1 MAETARCQ
9 RDAGFMML
17 KKSAFY
23 IFAALFIF
31 AGQFLVTSGLVTGTP
46 PPLATATLSGQD
58 PKVNLA
64 NGPALLYFWAEWCS
78 VCRGMQSNVSAIL
91 SDTPGMTVAMR
102 SGDGQ
107 KVIEYLH
114 ANQLEWP
121 VVNDS
126 DGAVGDRYGVRAVPA
141 LFFLDRHGNIAFT
154 SAGYTS
160 EWGLRF
166 RLWLVG
172 LL

>member
-1 MAETARCQ
+1 
-9 RDAGFMML
+9 ML

-31 AGQFLVTSGLVTGTP
+31 AGQFLVTSGQVTGTP
-46 PPLATATLSGQD
+46 PPISKATLAGQNPTAD
-58 PKVNLA
+58 LA
-64 NGPALLYFWAEWCS
+64 NGPALLYFWAEWCG
-78 VCRGMQSNVSAIL
+78 VCRGMQSNISAVLKDKPVI
-91 SDTPGMTVAMR
+91 TVAMR
-102 SGDGQ
+102 SGNNQ
-107 KVIEYLH
+107 KVAEYLH
-114 ANQLEWP
+114 TNQLDWP
-121 VVNDS
+121 VVNDTE
-126 DGAVGDRYGVRAVPA
+126 GAIGERYGVRAVPA
-141 LFFLDRHGNIAFT
+141 LFFLDRRGSIAFT

>member
-1 MAETARCQ
+1 
-9 RDAGFMML
+9 ML
-17 KKSAFY
+17 RKSAFY

-46 PPLATATLSGQD
+46 PAIAKATLSSQD
-58 PKVNLA
+58 AKVNLA
-64 NGPALLYFWAEWCS
+64 NGPALLYFWAEWCG
-78 VCRGMQSNVSAIL
+78 VCRGMQGNISAVL
-91 SDTPGMTVAMR
+91 KDKPGMTVAVR
-102 SGDGQ
+102 SGDDQ
-107 KVIEYLH
+107 KLIEYLH
-114 ANQLEWP
+114 VNQLDWS

-126 DGAVGDRYGVRAVPA
+126 DGAIGERYGVRAVPA
-141 LFFLDRHGNIAFT
+141 LFFLDRRGNIAFT